1 MKGGSGWIHD
11 NSNDAPCADAT
22 EASDYTEQ
30 DYSDVSADD
39 TNLDENYD
47 DGKSGT
53 EKVTSNNHKILPEQ
67 TPRRPQPMAY
77 PPFDE
82 AFRTLSLHTGKHFCH
97 PPKPK
102 IITEFQNALPMD
114 ALCVQGRDMCWD
126 LPWECTCA
134 QDRWFT

>member
-1 MKGGSGWIHD
+1 MKGESGWIHD
-11 NSNDAPCADAT
+11 NFNDAPCADAT

-30 DYSDVSADD
+30 EADHSDDSADD
-39 TNLDENYD
+39 TNLDYNYD
-47 DGKSGT
+47 DNGKNGT

-67 TPRRPQPMAY
+67 TPSKPQPMAY

-82 AFRTLSLHTGKHFCH
+82 AFRTLSLHTGKQFCH
-97 PPKPK
+97 SPTK
-102 IITEFQNALPMD
+102 IITEFHNALLMD

-134 QDRWFT
+134 QDL